1 MIASIR
7 NSSHRWIAIALL
19 VLGAALRLY
28 DLTDQP
34 IDFHPTRQLRGAIVA
49 RGIYYQLL
57 PNADED
63 LRRAALNFKESTGS
77 YEPPILETAA
87 ALTYLAAGREI
98 FWSARVINTL
108 LWLVGGLALLGLTRR
123 VAAAL
128 QADPNRPEAQRAAW
142 ISGLVSLGFYLALPF
157 SVQASRSIQPDPGMV
172 VWTAVAIYGIWRWS
186 ETHSWKWAVAAGA
199 AAGVAILTKAV
210 IVFTLTGGFAA
221 ICLYST
227 WERSPQSTASRH
239 NIAAF
244 SRAIW
249 RLITDRQI
257 WLVAGLAVLPTAA
270 YYLTRQDR
278 ASEYF
283 SSWTLA
289 LSHLLLRPSF
299 YVGWLYLVLSL
310 ITPAAM
316 AAVLIGLLR
325 ARGRAGALFIGLW
338 GGYILYGLFLPYQ
351 MDTHNYYHLQVVY
364 LTSVTMIPMVL
375 AAVEAFQRRTAG
387 WRIAAGAAAVVLLVL
402 ASRQALVPFYSR
414 DYRSEPAYWQTI
426 ASYLPGDGKIIALTQ
441 DYGYRLM
448 YYGWRKVTL
457 WPNRGEIR
465 LNDLR
470 GSSKEFDEFFAKR
483 THDKSFFL
491 ITAFRQYDDQPVL
504 QKTLTENYAVAAEGP
519 GYLIFDLTRRPQAVH

>member
-1 MIASIR
+1 MITSIR
-7 NSSHRWIAIALL
+7 TSPSRWIAIALL
-19 VLGAALRLY
+19 VLGAGLRLY

-57 PNADED
+57 PNADEN
-63 LRRAALNFKESTGS
+63 LRHAALNFKESTGS
-77 YEPPILETAA
+77 YEPPILEGAV

-108 LWLVGGLALLGLTRR
+108 LWLIGGLALLGLARR

-128 QADPNRPEAQRAAW
+128 QTDPNRPQAQRAAW

-172 VWTAVAIYGIWRWS
+172 VWMAVAIYGIWRWS
-186 ETHSWKWAVAAGA
+186 ETHSWRWAAAAGA
-199 AAGVAILTKAV
+199 AAGMAILTKAV
-210 IVFTLTGGFAA
+210 IVFTLAGGFAA
-221 ICLYST
+221 ICLQVA
-227 WERSPQSTASRH
+227 WEHVPRNAPFQHKT
-239 NIAAF
+239 AAF
-244 SRAIW
+244 GRAVV
-249 RLITDRQI
+249 RLITDPQV
-257 WLVAGLAVLPTAA
+257 WLLAGLAVLPTAA

-310 ITPAAM
+310 ITPAAL
-316 AAVLIGLLR
+316 AAALIGLFR
-325 ARGRAGALFIGLW
+325 ARGRVLSLFIGLW
-338 GGYILYGLFLPYQ
+338 GGYIIYGLFLPYQ
-351 MDTHNYYHLQVVY
+351 MDTHSYYHLQVVY
-364 LTSVTMIPMVL
+364 LISLSLIPAVL
-375 AAVEAFQRRTAG
+375 AAVEKLQRLG
-387 WRIAAGAAAVVLLVL
+387 LDFRIAAGAAALLL
-402 ASRQALVPFYSR
+402 LTYASWKALTTLDSR
-414 DYRSEPAYWQTI
+414 DFRNEPAYWQTI
-426 ASYLPGDGKIIALTQ
+426 TSHLPDDGKIIALTQ
-441 DYGYRLM
+441 DYGFRLM

-457 WPNRGEIR
+457 WPNRGEIK
-465 LNDLR
+465 LNNLR

-483 THDKSFFL
+483 TSDKSFFL
-491 ITAFRQYDDQPVL
+491 ITAFRQYEDQPVL

-519 GYLIFDLTRRPQAVH
+519 GYLIFDLTRKP